1 MECQERTQIS
11 DRRSEKWAHLMKVD
25 RMEIDRS
32 REIPGCPSLSEW
44 VSGSELSELR
54 PGEVRAWLVHL
65 DRGLSKGEV
74 DTAEPGQ
81 QLAILSDD
89 ERTRSARF
97 VRARDRRR
105 FACCRA
111 ALREILGG
119 LLRKPPAEVRFRAVE
134 HGKPVLDFAAMGIN
148 EGDGL
153 RAVRFN
159 VSHSSDLALIG
170 VCGGHEIG
178 VDLEWIKRITEAER
192 IVASFFSPAER
203 AEFAGIP
210 DHAKARAFFRG
221 WTRKEAV
228 LKGLGT
234 GLAGLSARHETGFGT
249 AELPARF
256 VPADPAPGVQEWQL
270 WEAAPRAGFV
280 ATVAVRRAAADDS
293 PEPA

>member
-1 MECQERTQIS
+1 MN
-11 DRRSEKWAHLMKVD
+11 AAPG
-25 RMEIDRS
+25 EIRATGES
-32 REIPGCPSLSEW
+32 GKSPSLW
-44 VSGSELSELR
+44 DWRSGTDLTELSL
-54 PGEVRAWLVHL
+54 GETRIWLVEL
-65 DRGLSKGEV
+65 DAGLSPDQV
-74 DTAEPGQ
+74 DIAEPGPE
-81 QLAILSDD
+81 LEVLCDD

-119 LLRKPPAEVRFRAVE
+119 LLRKPPAKVRFRVVE
-134 HGKPVLDFAAMGIN
+134 HGKPVLDCAAMGIN

-170 VCGGHEIG
+170 VCRGHEIG

-203 AEFAGIP
+203 AEFSGIP
-210 DHAKARAFFRG
+210 EHAKALAFFRG

-234 GLAGLSARHETGFGT
+234 GLAGLSAKHETGFGT
-249 AELPARF
+249 SELPARF
-256 VPADPAPGVQEWQL
+256 VPADPAPGVREWQL

-280 ATVAVRRAAADDS
+280 ATVAVRRAAVDDS
-293 PEPA
+293 VEPA

>member
-1 MECQERTQIS
+1 MNAAPGEIRATGES
-11 DRRSEKWAHLMKVD
+11 GRSPSVWD
-25 RMEIDRS
+25 WRS
-32 REIPGCPSLSEW
+32 GTDLT
-44 VSGSELSELR
+44 ELSL
-54 PGEVRAWLVHL
+54 GETRVWLVEL
-65 DRGLSKGEV
+65 DAGLSPDHV
-74 DTAEPGQ
+74 DIAEPGPE
-81 QLAILSDD
+81 LEVLCDD

-119 LLRKPPAEVRFRAVE
+119 LLRKPPAELRFRVVE

-170 VCGGHEIG
+170 VCRGHEIG
-178 VDLEWIKRITEAER
+178 VDLEWIKRIAEAER

-203 AEFAGIP
+203 AEFSGIP
-210 DHAKARAFFRG
+210 EHAKALAFFRG

-234 GLAGLSARHETGFGT
+234 GLAGLSAKHETGFGT
-249 AELPARF
+249 SELPARF
-256 VPADPAPGVQEWQL
+256 VPADPAPGVREWQL

-280 ATVAVRRAAADDS
+280 ATVAVRRAAVDDS
-293 PEPA
+293 AEPA

>member
-1 MECQERTQIS
+1 MNVAPGENRARGES
-11 DRRSEKWAHLMKVD
+11 GRS
-25 RMEIDRS
+25 
-32 REIPGCPSLSEW
+32 PSLW
-44 VSGSELSELR
+44 DWRSGTDLTELS
-54 PGEVRAWLVHL
+54 PGETRVWLVEL
-65 DRGLSKGEV
+65 DAGLSPDQV
-74 DTAEPGQ
+74 DITEPGPE
-81 QLAILSDD
+81 LEVLCDD

-119 LLRKPPAEVRFRAVE
+119 FLGKPPAEVRFRVVE

-148 EGDGL
+148 KGDGL

-170 VCGGHEIG
+170 VCHGHEIG
-178 VDLEWIKRITEAER
+178 VDLEWIKRIAEAER

-203 AEFAGIP
+203 AEFSGIP
-210 DHAKARAFFRG
+210 DRAKTVAFFRG

-234 GLAGLSARHETGFGT
+234 GLAGLSAKHETGFGT
-249 AELPARF
+249 SELLARF

-280 ATVAVRRAAADDS
+280 ATVAVRRAAVDDS
-293 PEPA
+293 AEPA

>member
-1 MECQERTQIS
+1 MNAGRADAVRTSSIEGS
-11 DRRSEKWAHLMKVD
+11 
-25 RMEIDRS
+25 
-32 REIPGCPSLSEW
+32 PSLRKW
-44 VSGSELSELR
+44 R
-54 PGEVRAWLVHL
+54 PGTGLADLNPDEIVVWLVDL
-65 DRGLSKGEV
+65 DSGLSPEDV
-74 DTAEPGQ
+74 DTAEPGPE
-81 QLAILSDD
+81 LEVLSDD
-89 ERTRSARF
+89 ERARSARF

-119 LLRKPPAEVRFRAVE
+119 LLRKPPAEVRLRVVE
-134 HGKPVLDFAAMGIN
+134 HGKPVLDFAAMRIS
-148 EGDGL
+148 EGDGV

-170 VCGGHEIG
+170 VCLGHEIG
-178 VDLEWIKRITEAER
+178 VDLEWIKRISEAER
-192 IVASFFSPAER
+192 IVASFFSAAER

-210 DHAKARAFFRG
+210 DHAKAQAFFRG

-249 AELPARF
+249 ADLPARF

-270 WEAAPRAGFV
+270 WEAAPRTGFV
-280 ATVAVRRAAADDS
+280 ATVAVCRAAADDS